1 MKFLIRFITRNA
13 AGGVEYNDKIIDATT
28 ITMGRATDQTLHLR
42 DKRVRLQHARIEADA
57 GQVRLTT
64 GTQSGVTVNGR
75 SQTDARLVVGDV
87 VEIGSNVLKVIA
99 TERGAGFAFSF
110 ELSSDAS
117 AEHFVADWSSDA
129 TGLAGWSK
137 RRLSWTIAAVVLLL
151 AAVLPSLNL
160 LSKNVLQAGPIH
172 AAHSSI
178 GEDCSTCHV
187 TPFQRVPDAACV
199 ACHSVAR
206 HVAVPDDDNSGGEP
220 GAVLGEV
227 RCATCHLEH
236 NEPPQLV
243 NQHQALCADCHASS
257 EAGGD
262 LEIAADFLDL
272 HPEFSI
278 SLLQAPEE
286 TNLQFDHA
294 THLDA
299 AGIVTPDGRRV
310 VECVECHV
318 AETGGA
324 RMLPIS
330 MVDHCSGCHTLAF
343 DPDEPTREVPHGNP
357 ADVLQTLLEY
367 YSARLLGADADAVEQ
382 RVRRPG
388 QTLTRADRDR
398 AAAEARVQALKV
410 AEDLFLR
417 RACANCHVVSVSD
430 SGAAVPWD
438 VAPVKLTTVF
448 LPQAGFTHAAHRT
461 EVTSCDGCHKAST
474 STSADDSLIPDIDS
488 CRTCHGSG
496 IASRNN
502 AAQIPSTCVMCHS
515 FHVDALGLHP

>member
-1 MKFLIRFITRNA
+1 
-13 AGGVEYNDKIIDATT
+13 
-28 ITMGRATDQTLHLR
+28 
-42 DKRVRLQHARIEADA
+42 
-57 GQVRLTT
+57 
-64 GTQSGVTVNGR
+64 
-75 SQTDARLVVGDV
+75 
-87 VEIGSNVLKVIA
+87 
-99 TERGAGFAFSF
+99 
-110 ELSSDAS
+110 
-117 AEHFVADWSSDA
+117 
-129 TGLAGWSK
+129 
-137 RRLSWTIAAVVLLL
+137 
-151 AAVLPSLNL
+151 
-160 LSKNVLQAGPIH
+160 
-172 AAHSSI
+172 
-178 GEDCSTCHV
+178 
-187 TPFQRVPDAACV
+187 
-199 ACHSVAR
+199 
-206 HVAVPDDDNSGGEP
+206 
-220 GAVLGEV
+220 
-227 RCATCHLEH
+227 
-236 NEPPQLV
+236 
-243 NQHQALCADCHASS
+243 
-257 EAGGD
+257 
-262 LEIAADFLDL
+262 
-272 HPEFSI
+272 
-278 SLLQAPEE
+278 
-286 TNLQFDHA
+286 
-294 THLDA
+294 
-299 AGIVTPDGRRV
+299 
-310 VECVECHV
+310 
-318 AETGGA
+318 
-324 RMLPIS
+324 MLPIS